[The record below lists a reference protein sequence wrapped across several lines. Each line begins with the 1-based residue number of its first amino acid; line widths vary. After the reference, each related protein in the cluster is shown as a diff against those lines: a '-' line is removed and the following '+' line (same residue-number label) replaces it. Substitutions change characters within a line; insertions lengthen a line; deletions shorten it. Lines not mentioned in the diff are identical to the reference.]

1 MSWETLYELIF
12 CDFEAHQSI
21 QGYIN
26 LTHKHKHLQIIQFMS
41 LLTQKYEIHDTN
53 RIHCIK

>member
-1 MSWETLYELIF
+1 MSWVTLYKLTF

-26 LTHKHKHLQIIQFMS
+26 LTHTHKYFQVIQFMS
-41 LLTQKYEIHDTN
+41 LLTQKYEIHEIN
-53 RIHCIK
+53 

>member
-1 MSWETLYELIF
+1 MSWVTLYKLTL

-26 LTHKHKHLQIIQFMS
+26 QTHTHKYFQVIQFMS
-41 LLTQKYEIHDTN
+41 LLTQKYEICMT
-53 RIHCIK
+53 